1 MGTYSE
7 LELQRPSALPD
18 TPPPELV
25 SPSSST
31 YSSNISEAQ
40 SWSTTAPI
48 SPPMSSYD
56 PTTKAGAPTGTE
68 PEESQAPRDTHSSAP
83 RHQLPSLSSLFGPP
97 SQMLHQHQR
106 SPFSERPSPGLGLG
120 LHSPFD
126 RPHSA
131 SGSSDRTYSNS
142 YFPNVSP
149 STQPRVVYEPKLE
162 RERLLAPA
170 RSLQFPGPLSP
181 PTRDF
186 ESASQGPR
194 NESVSSGRWSQSTR
208 SEPRGSDYA
217 LSSQDPIRPFRS
229 ISDRPQLPPF
239 GHKLSFETSLGS
251 REPSQLQPALPTQL
265 QGPPTTASSEGAP
278 VKDGL
283 GPKIWTGT
291 HFLPRFVRQAEV
303 PGEGMC
309 YFYDDGTH
317 CKTVID
323 GEPVNAHWGV
333 TKAGKPRKRLA
344 IVSYFAPWIGFFGW
358 TRTY

>member
-1 MGTYSE
+1 MGTYSG
-7 LELQRPSALPD
+7 LELYRSSALPD

-31 YSSNISEAQ
+31 YSSNISEAR

-56 PTTKAGAPTGTE
+56 PTPKAGVPTGTE
-68 PEESQAPRDTHSSAP
+68 SEEGRVRKDIRGSTSQQ
-83 RHQLPSLSSLFGPP
+83 QLPSLSSLFGPP
-97 SQMLHQHQR
+97 GQM
-106 SPFSERPSPGLGLG
+106 PVAERPSLAFGLGLYT
-120 LHSPFD
+120 PFD
-126 RPHSA
+126 RPQSA
-131 SGSSDRTYSNS
+131 SASSDRAYSNS

-149 STQPRVVYEPKLE
+149 STQPRIVYEPKLE
-162 RERLLAPA
+162 RERPVAPL

-181 PTRDF
+181 PARDF
-186 ESASQGPR
+186 EPASYGYR
-194 NESVSSGRWSQSTR
+194 NESVSSGRWSQSSR

-217 LSSQDPIRPFRS
+217 LSSQEPARAFGS
-229 ISDRPQLPPF
+229 VSDRPQLPALS
-239 GHKLSFETSLGS
+239 HKLGFETILGS
-251 REPSQLQPALPTQL
+251 REQSQRQPPIQTQSHS
-265 QGPPTTASSEGAP
+265 PPMSSSLEAAP
-278 VKDGL
+278 IKDGL

-291 HFLPRFVRQAEV
+291 HFLPRFLRQGEV

-344 IVSYFAPWIGFFGW
+344 IVSYLPIF
-358 TRTY
+358 RL